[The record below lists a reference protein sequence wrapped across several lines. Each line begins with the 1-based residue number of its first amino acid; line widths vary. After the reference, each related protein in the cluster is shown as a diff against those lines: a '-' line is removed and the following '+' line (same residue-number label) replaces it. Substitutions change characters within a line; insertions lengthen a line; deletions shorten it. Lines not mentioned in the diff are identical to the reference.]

1 MNFAYASACRTA
13 VAAGLPPDNKNNKRM
28 QIEKHKYANIHRY
41 ILTRSFVDILCLHNE

>member
-1 MNFAYASACRTA
+1 LHTPLPAGPLLP
-13 VAAGLPPDNKNNKRM
+13 AGLPPDNKNNKRM